1 MRLTN
6 SLLRQHIGFFFKKHW
21 LQQGKRVPSST
32 GAEEELAARGIAVL
46 DPEAV
51 LKGVRPQDG
60 DEKKTFPIPG
70 MLPPPQAFDATHPLW
85 QSEQAF
91 VYGDTN
97 VLLEGVRQAQ
107 CLLNTVVFDDL
118 PLKIEERLDQTKL
131 SNQLDRSMQQS
142 VLSALVFDTEQ
153 VKLAIKKVPERPAYT
168 LPRTYGISEGRRNL
182 LILSKLVTHCE
193 RFAGPSVNAN
203 RKVVYN
209 AQFLAP
215 LVKDSERILVNVK
228 ADSMIISNA
237 PIKSLDTSV
246 YRPMDQELPT
256 LFPVKETVSIPQQNI
271 YDWKNVYPINRKYKL
286 SHPHT
291 ILIHCS
297 PGDVKNVTELPVSR
311 DQVEGRTMVKAFT
324 VAAARARQL
333 YGDDVKALP
342 QPITVQAVQTDSKSF
357 HFSVYQL
364 NTLDLSSS
372 TDRNMWFRKPAL
384 DLYSECGY
392 SVGKPVLENYN
403 KDVLRHFA
411 VFYSS

>member
-6 SLLRQHIGFFFKKHW
+6 TLLRQHIGFFFKKHW
-21 LQQGKRVPSST
+21 LQQGKRVPNST
-32 GAEEELAARGIAVL
+32 GAEEELAARGIRVV
-46 DPEAV
+46 DPEEV
-51 LKGVRPQDG
+51 LKEQRPR
-60 DEKKTFPIPG
+60 EHFHIPG
-70 MLPPPQAFDATHPLW
+70 MVPPPVAFDETHPLW
-85 QSEQAF
+85 QQEQAYVF
-91 VYGDTN
+91 RDSN

-118 PLKIEERLDQTKL
+118 PLKIEEKLDQTKL
-131 SNQLDRSMQQS
+131 PNQLDRSMQQS

-153 VKLAIKKVPERPAYT
+153 VKTTIIKVPERPAFK
-168 LPRTYGISEGRRNL
+168 LPRAYGISEGRRNL

-209 AQFLAP
+209 AQFLVP
-215 LVKDSERILVNVK
+215 ITKDGERTLLNLK

-237 PIKSLDTSV
+237 PIHPLDTAV
-246 YRPMDQELPT
+246 YRPMDQDLPA
-256 LFPVKETVSIPQQNI
+256 LFPLKETVSIPQHNI
-271 YDWKNVYPINRKYKL
+271 YDWRNEYPINRNYPL

-291 ILIHCS
+291 VLIHCS
-297 PGDVKNVTELPVSR
+297 SGDVKNATELPVTR
-311 DQVEGRTMVKAFT
+311 DQIEGRTMVKAFS

-333 YGDDVKALP
+333 YGDDVKTLP

-372 TDRNMWFRKPAL
+372 TERNMWFRKAPL

-392 SVGKPVLENYN
+392 VVGKPTLENYN
-403 KDVLRHFA
+403 KDVLRHFT